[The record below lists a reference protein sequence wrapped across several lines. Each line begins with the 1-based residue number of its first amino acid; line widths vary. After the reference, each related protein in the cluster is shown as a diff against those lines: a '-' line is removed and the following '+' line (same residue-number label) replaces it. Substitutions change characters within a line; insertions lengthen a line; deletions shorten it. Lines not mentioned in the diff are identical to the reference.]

1 MELKPSALS
10 KLSDMICGNS
20 PFLYFPYRS
29 SSFLTKFFIELDL
42 EYVHDNSTRNVWVE
56 SVLKQLNK
64 KVDLESP
71 LPSIELQK
79 VISSLVNPDHFLFDD
94 KLDHKKAVDD
104 VNKVL
109 KSSNLKLK
117 ENFEGQYSV
126 ENINGRFIST
136 AIEVSQ
142 ATKVVTFS
150 PSVFTIPNKDVNEKL
165 LSVMMPFN
173 AAFSGTYSAI
183 KRVADYM
190 SLECQRA
197 DDIWEN
203 TTIMQDIFQLIY
215 CSKIVV
221 VDFTGRNSNVMY
233 ETGIAHTLGKTVI
246 PITQNIEDIPSD
258 IGNHRALKYLPNEE
272 GYRKLSNDLYKKIS
286 AILTT

>member
-10 KLSDMICGNS
+10 KLADMICGNAS
-20 PFLYFPYRS
+20 FQYFPYRS
-29 SSFLTKFFIELDL
+29 SSFLTKFFVELDL
-42 EYVHDNSTRNVWVE
+42 EYVHDNSTRNAWVE

-64 KVDLESP
+64 KVDPESP

-94 KLDHKKAVDD
+94 NFDHKKAVED

-109 KSSNLKLK
+109 KSSGLKLK

-136 AIEVSQ
+136 AIEVSN

-190 SLECQRA
+190 GLECQRA

-215 CSKIVV
+215 CSNIVV

-246 PITQNIEDIPSD
+246 PITQDIEDIPSD

-272 GYRKLSNDLYKKIS
+272 GYRKLSNDLYKKVT
-286 AILTT
+286 AILAT